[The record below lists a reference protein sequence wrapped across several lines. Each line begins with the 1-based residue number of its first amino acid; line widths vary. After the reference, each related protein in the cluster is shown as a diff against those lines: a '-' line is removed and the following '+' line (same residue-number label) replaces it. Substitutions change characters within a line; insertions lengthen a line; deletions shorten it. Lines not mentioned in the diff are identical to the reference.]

1 MVTDTHILHIIY
13 FVMIMEKLYH
23 NLNCKWRC
31 DLSEVGCRVS
41 NKKINKNEYK
51 HDIGH
56 LFI

>member
-1 MVTDTHILHIIY
+1 
-13 FVMIMEKLYH
+13 MIMEKLYH

-41 NKKINKNEYK
+41 NKKINENEYK